1 MPTSAIFTRQRDITT
16 RRRGFVVE
24 PSSLRAWGVA
34 VAVGAVIASAGCATP
49 PPCRCTCESCY
60 GNGAYPPPDADA
72 NGAVQTADVPAGANE
87 ISDAGYAR
95 PSSPSKSGR
104 SGKTDR
110 RSRAGETLTESQLLA
125 RYEGKRP
132 VQVLNG
138 KATYYANSLAGRK
151 TASGEPYLPT
161 VFSAAH
167 RTLPFGTVV
176 RVVRTDTNKYVYVRI
191 TDRGPF
197 AGGGRIID
205 LSYVAAER
213 LGMIRA
219 GVVPVRVEVL
229 E

>member
-1 MPTSAIFTRQRDITT
+1 MTQGSCFARQVMLSALAF
-16 RRRGFVVE
+16 
-24 PSSLRAWGVA
+24 A
-34 VAVGAVIASAGCATP
+34 GAALSAGCAAA
-49 PPCRCTCESCY
+49 PPCRCTCEGCY
-60 GNGAYPPPDADA
+60 VDGAHAAAPPPQAA
-72 NGAVQTADVPAGANE
+72 MQH
-87 ISDAGYAR
+87 DAGRAAPNDSGAP
-95 PSSPSKSGR
+95 PSPRAG
-104 SGKTDR
+104 GT
-110 RSRAGETLTESQLLA
+110 SRAGETLTEAQLLE
-125 RYEGKRP
+125 RYEGKRA

-219 GVVPVRVEVL
+219 GVVPVRIEVL
-229 E
+229 H

>member
-1 MPTSAIFTRQRDITT
+1 
-16 RRRGFVVE
+16 
-24 PSSLRAWGVA
+24 
-34 VAVGAVIASAGCATP
+34 
-49 PPCRCTCESCY
+49 
-60 GNGAYPPPDADA
+60 
-72 NGAVQTADVPAGANE
+72 VQTADVPAGANE

>member
-1 MPTSAIFTRQRDITT
+1 MLILGIFPRARYTSNVAYDS
-16 RRRGFVVE
+16 RRASRWWWLAPIIAG
-24 PSSLRAWGVA
+24 AT
-34 VAVGAVIASAGCATP
+34 VGCGAP
-49 PPCRCTCESCY
+49 PPCHCTCETCY
-60 GNGAYPPPDADA
+60 SGHVQPPATAEPALASVDAQSSTVD
-72 NGAVQTADVPAGANE
+72 AGA
-87 ISDAGYAR
+87 AVH
-95 PSSPSKSGR
+95 PSPRSKRG
-104 SGKTDR
+104 
-110 RSRAGETLTESQLLA
+110 SRAGETLTEAQLLA
-125 RYEGKRP
+125 RYEGKRA
-132 VQVLNG
+132 VETLTG

-151 TASGEPYLPT
+151 TASGEPYEPT

-205 LSYVAAER
+205 LSYVAAQR

-229 E
+229 R

>member
-1 MPTSAIFTRQRDITT
+1 MP
-16 RRRGFVVE
+16 
-24 PSSLRAWGVA
+24 
-34 VAVGAVIASAGCATP
+34 
-49 PPCRCTCESCY
+49 
-60 GNGAYPPPDADA
+60 ADA
-72 NGAVQTADVPAGANE
+72 SQDAADSSRPVAAT
-87 ISDAGYAR
+87 DAGGPRRAR
-95 PSSPSKSGR
+95 GATK
-104 SGKTDR
+104 
-110 RSRAGETLTESQLLA
+110 AGETLTEAQLLE

-151 TASGEPYLPT
+151 TASGEPYEPT

-176 RVVRTDTNKYVYVRI
+176 RVVRTDTNRYVYVRI

-229 E
+229 R

>member
-1 MPTSAIFTRQRDITT
+1 MLTRGKFRPKGPSLARYLAAPTAAL
-16 RRRGFVVE
+16 RR
-24 PSSLRAWGVA
+24 SNA
-34 VAVGAVIASAGCATP
+34 VASFAWVALVALGANTGCAAP
-49 PPCRCTCESCY
+49 PPCRCTCETC
-60 GNGAYPPPDADA
+60 G
-72 NGAVQTADVPAGANE
+72 PAGSYPVAP
-87 ISDAGYAR
+87 SPALATDAGAEASIGAPAPDSGVER
-95 PSSPSKSGR
+95 PV
-104 SGKTDR
+104 R
-110 RSRAGETLTESQLLA
+110 RTKAGETLSEQQLLQ
-125 RYEGKRP
+125 RYEGKSA

-151 TASGEPYLPT
+151 TASGEVYDPA

-205 LSYVAAER
+205 LSYVAAQR

-229 E
+229 R

>member
-1 MPTSAIFTRQRDITT
+1 
-16 RRRGFVVE
+16 VE
-24 PSSLRAWGVA
+24 PVD
-34 VAVGAVIASAGCATP
+34 ASASQPVAA
-49 PPCRCTCESCY
+49 SK
-60 GNGAYPPPDADA
+60 
-72 NGAVQTADVPAGANE
+72 
-87 ISDAGYAR
+87 DAGSSR
-95 PSSPSKSGR
+95 PKRP
-104 SGKTDR
+104 
-110 RSRAGETLTESQLLA
+110 SRAGETLSERELLA

-132 VQVLNG
+132 VQVLTG
-138 KATYYANSLAGRK
+138 KATYYSNSLAGRK
-151 TASGEPYLPT
+151 TASGEPYEPT

-197 AGGGRIID
+197 AGGNRIID

>member
-1 MPTSAIFTRQRDITT
+1 MLTRSVFVSVSFALFRWP
-16 RRRGFVVE
+16 RG
-24 PSSLRAWGVA
+24 LRQGSTLAAAGFLL
-34 VAVGAVIASAGCATP
+34 GLGCATP
-49 PPCRCTCESCY
+49 PPCRCTCETCPADY
-60 GNGAYPPPDADA
+60 GAAPPAELAEVSASQAAAPSKD
-72 NGAVQTADVPAGANE
+72 AGAPR
-87 ISDAGYAR
+87 A
-95 PSSPSKSGR
+95 KR
-104 SGKTDR
+104 S
-110 RSRAGETLTESQLLA
+110 SRAGETLTERELLA

-132 VQVLNG
+132 VQVLTG
-138 KATYYANSLAGRK
+138 KATYYSNSLAGRK
-151 TASGEPYLPT
+151 TASGEPYEPT

-167 RTLPFGTVV
+167 RKLPFGTVV

-197 AGGGRIID
+197 AGGNRIID

>member
-1 MPTSAIFTRQRDITT
+1 MPPQ
-16 RRRGFVVE
+16 
-24 PSSLRAWGVA
+24 
-34 VAVGAVIASAGCATP
+34 ATAP
-49 PPCRCTCESCY
+49 T
-60 GNGAYPPPDADA
+60 ADA
-72 NGAVQTADVPAGANE
+72 GRPAY
-87 ISDAGYAR
+87 SDSGTDSGSSSRAR
-95 PSSPSKSGR
+95 G
-104 SGKTDR
+104 G
-110 RSRAGETLTESQLLA
+110 SRAGETLSEGQLLQ
-125 RYEGKRP
+125 RYEGKRA

-151 TASGEPYLPT
+151 TASGEPYEPS

-219 GVVPVRVEVL
+219 GVVPVRIEVL
-229 E
+229 R

>member
-1 MPTSAIFTRQRDITT
+1 MQATSATT
-16 RRRGFVVE
+16 DGN
-24 PSSLRAWGVA
+24 
-34 VAVGAVIASAGCATP
+34 AT
-49 PPCRCTCESCY
+49 
-60 GNGAYPPPDADA
+60 
-72 NGAVQTADVPAGANE
+72 
-87 ISDAGYAR
+87 SDAGYAR
-95 PSSPSKSGR
+95 SGSSSNGGGSNKGNRP
-104 SGKTDR
+104 
-110 RSRAGETLTESQLLA
+110 SRAGETLTEAQLLA

-229 E
+229 K

>member
-1 MPTSAIFTRQRDITT
+1 M
-16 RRRGFVVE
+16 
-24 PSSLRAWGVA
+24 L
-34 VAVGAVIASAGCATP
+34 ASG
-49 PPCRCTCESCY
+49 
-60 GNGAYPPPDADA
+60 DA
-72 NGAVQTADVPAGANE
+72 QSPA
-87 ISDAGYAR
+87 SDAGATVNPPAR
-95 PSSPSKSGR
+95 AKRG
-104 SGKTDR
+104 T
-110 RSRAGETLTESQLLA
+110 RAGETLTEAQLLE
-125 RYEGKRP
+125 RYEGKRA
-132 VQVLNG
+132 VETLTG

-151 TASGEPYLPT
+151 TASGEPYLPS

-205 LSYVAAER
+205 LSYVAAQR

-229 E
+229 R

>member
-1 MPTSAIFTRQRDITT
+1 VPTSAIFVRYVCHETACDSSAARTGLRS
-16 RRRGFVVE
+16 GAWAAAALAFVV
-24 PSSLRAWGVA
+24 A
-34 VAVGAVIASAGCATP
+34 ASTGCAAS
-49 PPCRCTCESCY
+49 PPCRCTCEACY
-60 GNGAYPPPDADA
+60 VDGAQPS
-72 NGAVQTADVPAGANE
+72 VPQQAAA
-87 ISDAGYAR
+87 STDAGRPAYSDSGAEAGKPSRAR
-95 PSSPSKSGR
+95 AA
-104 SGKTDR
+104 
-110 RSRAGETLTESQLLA
+110 SRAGETLSEAQLLE
-125 RYEGKRP
+125 RYEGKRA

-151 TASGEPYLPT
+151 TASGEPYEPS

-219 GVVPVRVEVL
+219 GVVPVRIEVL
-229 E
+229 R

>member
-1 MPTSAIFTRQRDITT
+1 MPTSAFFAHRWCQDTPLTARFGLNSWLCTLAF
-16 RRRGFVVE
+16 GSVV
-24 PSSLRAWGVA
+24 L
-34 VAVGAVIASAGCATP
+34 SAGCATA
-49 PPCRCTCESCY
+49 PPCRCSCETCYVE
-60 GNGAYPPPDADA
+60 GAQ
-72 NGAVQTADVPAGANE
+72 GAPQPQVATAD
-87 ISDAGYAR
+87 DAGRDVRAATNER
-95 PSSPSKSGR
+95 VDVGKSR
-104 SGKTDR
+104 SRGV
-110 RSRAGETLTESQLLA
+110 SRAGETLTEGQLLE
-125 RYEGKRP
+125 RYEGKRA

-151 TASGEPYLPT
+151 TASGEPYQPS

-176 RVVRTDTNKYVYVRI
+176 RVVRTDTNRYVYVRI

-229 E
+229 Q

>member
-1 MPTSAIFTRQRDITT
+1 MLTR
-16 RRRGFVVE
+16 GVFVSVLSGL
-24 PSSLRAWGVA
+24 PRWSTGLRQASTL
-34 VAVGAVIASAGCATP
+34 GAASFVLGLGCATP
-49 PPCRCTCESCY
+49 PPCRCTCETCPADY
-60 GNGAYPPPDADA
+60 GAAPPPPIVEAA
-72 NGAVQTADVPAGANE
+72 ASQPAT
-87 ISDAGYAR
+87 
-95 PSSPSKSGR
+95 PSKAASASR
-104 SGKTDR
+104 SKG
-110 RSRAGETLTESQLLA
+110 RSRAGETLTEQQLLA

-132 VQVLNG
+132 VQVLTG
-138 KATYYANSLAGRK
+138 KATYYSNSLAGRK
-151 TASGEPYLPT
+151 TASGEPYEPT

-167 RTLPFGTVV
+167 RTLAFGTVV

-197 AGGGRIID
+197 AGGNRIID